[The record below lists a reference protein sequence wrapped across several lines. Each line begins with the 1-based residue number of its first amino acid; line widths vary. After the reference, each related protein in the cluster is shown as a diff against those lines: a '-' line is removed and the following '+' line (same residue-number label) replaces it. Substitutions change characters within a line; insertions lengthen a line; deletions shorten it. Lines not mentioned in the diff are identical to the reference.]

1 MFRRLLLTALAAGII
16 SGLVISVIQHFTT
29 TPIIMQ
35 AESFEQ
41 SHGDHSHQTDDASKG
56 ADAHAEHHHDGSAW
70 APADGVERLF
80 FTSLTN
86 LIAGVAF
93 GLLLAACFA
102 VYGREL
108 DGRQG
113 VLWGLG
119 GFAVFALA
127 PGLGLPPEVPGSMA
141 AALADR
147 QGWWLFAAL
156 ATAIGLAL
164 TVFGRK
170 TILVVIGIAV
180 IAAPHVI
187 GAPQPDKVGGAVPP
201 EVAAHFVAAS
211 LVTSAIFWTVLGWTS
226 GTVYRRLSR
235 TESSTT

>member
-1 MFRRLLLTALAAGII
+1 M
-16 SGLVISVIQHFTT
+16 
-29 TPIIMQ
+29 
-35 AESFEQ
+35 
-41 SHGDHSHQTDDASKG
+41 
-56 ADAHAEHHHDGSAW
+56 
-70 APADGVERLF
+70 
-80 FTSLTN
+80 
-86 LIAGVAF
+86 
-93 GLLLAACFA
+93 
-102 VYGREL
+102 
-108 DGRQG
+108 
-113 VLWGLG
+113 LWGLG

-141 AALADR
+141 AALTDR

-201 EVAAHFVAAS
+201 EVAAQFVAAS